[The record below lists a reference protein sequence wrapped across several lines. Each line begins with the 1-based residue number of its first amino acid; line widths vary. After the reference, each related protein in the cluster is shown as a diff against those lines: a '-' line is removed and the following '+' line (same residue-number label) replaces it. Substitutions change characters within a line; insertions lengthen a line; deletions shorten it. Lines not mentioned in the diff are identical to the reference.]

1 MRFIMRRVELQ
12 LNCQDLPVGKQPST
26 PWSDALAQF
35 AKGRSNLFFVTFGRG
50 WVEQRPVAAGEFV
63 AQCVPAWGGCNCAIG
78 KRTLTV
84 VPLLISLAICNSP
97 PWA

>member
-1 MRFIMRRVELQ
+1 MRWVELQ
-12 LNCQDLPVGKQPST
+12 LNCQDLPVGKQASAPR
-26 PWSDALAQF
+26 SDALAQF
-35 AKGRSNLFFVTFGRG
+35 AKGPSNPFFVTFGSG
-50 WVEQRPVAAGEFV
+50 WVGQRPVAAGEFV
-63 AQCVPAWGGCNCAIG
+63 AQCVLAWGECNCAIG